1 MASKSGLSTV
11 HRFAQSVAVD
21 INVLTSQW
29 EGHRLLD
36 SGDGL
41 KLEEIGGVRM
51 IRSEPKAWWK
61 QSLAKSEWS
70 KAVAIHEE
78 GGREGHWKLNGNC
91 PRDWETKFGDI
102 KLQLRFMDNS
112 KQFGVFAEQSPH
124 WKWLAEQKSTNNP
137 RPRLLNLFGYTGA
150 ASLIAAKAGWNVT
163 HVDAS
168 KPAVA
173 WGRRNQEASNMSQ
186 EPIRWIIE
194 DAPTFVKR
202 EIKRGNQYE
211 AILMDPPAF
220 GRGPT
225 GEFWKVERDLA
236 PLLRSCRQLLSPQAK
251 FIILTVYTIDASS
264 ILCHNL
270 LEESTQG
277 LGGKIDIGELALKQ
291 EGNGRLLPLSL
302 WGRWQSN
309 S

>member
-1 MASKSGLSTV
+1 MPRGREEKVLASKSGLPSRPQV
-11 HRFAQSVAVD
+11 SHHADVEISVLVSD
-21 INVLTSQW
+21 W

-36 SGDGL
+36 SGDGF

-51 IRSEPKAWWK
+51 IRSEPKAWWSK
-61 QSLAKSEWS
+61 SLPATEW
-70 KAVAIHEE
+70 ARAIAEHEE
-78 GGREGHWKLNGNC
+78 GGREGRWKLKGNC
-91 PRDWETKFGDI
+91 PKEWETQLG
-102 KLQLRFMDNS
+102 KLRFQLRFMDNS

-124 WKWLAEQKSTNNP
+124 WKWVAARPQKLEP

-150 ASLIAAKAGWNVT
+150 ASLGAAQAGWHVT

-173 WGRRNQEASNMSQ
+173 WGR
-186 EPIRWIIE
+186 E
-194 DAPTFVKR
+194 DAMTFVKR
-202 EIKRGNQYE
+202 EVKRGNKYE
-211 AILMDPPAF
+211 AIMLDPPAF

-236 PLLRSCRQLLSPQAK
+236 PLLRACRELLSPQAQ
-251 FIILTVYTIDASS
+251 FILLTVYTIDASS

-270 LEESTQG
+270 LEENTRG

-302 WGRWQSN
+302 WGRWTAAGKA
-309 S
+309 